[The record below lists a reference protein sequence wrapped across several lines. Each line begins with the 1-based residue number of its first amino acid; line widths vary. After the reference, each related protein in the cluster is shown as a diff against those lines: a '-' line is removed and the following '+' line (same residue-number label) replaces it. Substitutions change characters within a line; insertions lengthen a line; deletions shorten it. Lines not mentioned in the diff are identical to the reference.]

1 MVRLYVD
8 VSEQLTL
15 EHTPDGSRLVVSRAI
30 DATPETV
37 WGLFVETSRWP
48 EWGPSVSEVECQDR
62 RISTGSTGRIKTI
75 AGVWVPFV
83 ITACRD
89 FRWTWRIGPIPATG
103 HRVQSDGRQCRAA
116 FEVPLYAAPYVPVCR
131 RGLRAIDAIVS
142 EDRTAG

>member
-75 AGVWVPFV
+75 AGVWVPFL
-83 ITACRD
+83 TSSR
-89 FRWTWRIGPIPATG
+89 P
-103 HRVQSDGRQCRAA
+103 
-116 FEVPLYAAPYVPVCR
+116 
-131 RGLRAIDAIVS
+131 
-142 EDRTAG
+142 